1 MGTGADALYEFG
13 ARLPRT
19 DAVVVHGRRKL
30 RVKSLVYMSFS
41 ADEALMGFAYPRLER
56 GALIASAPGVF
67 SLPSQ
72 SDLRF
77 NWVMARLAVLAD
89 DEARELVFDAW
100 AMVVPR
106 FLERE
111 TRLRMGFGARGD

>member
-1 MGTGADALYEFG
+1 MAADPDAVYEFG
-13 ARLPRT
+13 AALPRT

-30 RVKSLVYMSFS
+30 RVKSLVYVALSR
-41 ADEALMGFAYPRLER
+41 DETLMGFAFSRLER
-56 GALIASAPGVF
+56 EALIASAPAVF
-67 SLPSQ
+67 SLPRE

-77 NWVMARLAVLAD
+77 NWAVARLAGLAE

-111 TRLRMGFGARGD
+111 ARLRMSFGAAE